1 MFHCKKNDRR
11 KETLKKTKGAIKKWT
26 IHRQWQ
32 NEKKRNFKENQRG
45 NQEMDNPQTM
55 AK

>member
-32 NEKKRNFKENQRG
+32 NETQDKERR
-45 NQEMDNPQTM
+45 QTI
-55 AK
+55 